1 MRKSAAEVIRQLEG
15 RIARLERQ
23 QTRTAQN
30 GFKKE
35 SRYDDPKYGVLLD
48 GRNEYYS
55 INIKNTL
62 KYYPRFNPYI
72 QFKSGIIYGDLD
84 GYIYLNDDLPSV
96 FPKMLDS
103 SSIFIIPEIIAENI
117 ETYGPRL
124 FTLRWH
130 KRRSFN
136 KAKTDRG
143 RWLGSRDDYFE
154 DLDNFISGFITYL
167 KKKHP
172 SWKFKQ
178 NKSRHWNGFL
188 IDTGDYFSKEEEKY
202 LERQRQFDEEND
214 LL

>member
-30 GFKKE
+30 GL
-35 SRYDDPKYGVLLD
+35 S
-48 GRNEYYS
+48 S
-55 INIKNTL
+55 
-62 KYYPRFNPYI
+62 FNPYTY
-72 QFKSGIIYGDLD
+72 FKSGIIYEDLD
-84 GYIYLNDDLPSV
+84 NYIYLNDALPSV
-96 FPKMLDS
+96 FPKMLMGT
-103 SSIFIIPEIIAENI
+103 FFIPEIFAENI

-136 KAKTDRG
+136 KAKTERG
-143 RWLGSRDDYFE
+143 RWLGSKDDFFE

-178 NKSRHWNGFL
+178 NKGRHTNGFL
-188 IDTGDYFSKEEEKY
+188 IDTGDYLSKEEEKY
-202 LERQRQFDEEND
+202 VERQRQFDEEID

>member
-1 MRKSAAEVIRQLEG
+1 MRKSAAEVIRQLEM
-15 RIARLERQ
+15 RVARLERQ

-35 SRYDDPKYGVLLD
+35 SRYDDPKYGILLD
-48 GRNEYYS
+48 GRNEYKS

-62 KYYPRFNPYI
+62 KSRFNPYVR
-72 QFKSGIIYGDLD
+72 FKSTIIYEDLD
-84 GYIYLNDDLPSV
+84 NYLSLNDDLPLV
-96 FPKMLDS
+96 FPKMLMSD
-103 SSIFIIPEIIAENI
+103 SIFIIPEVIAENI

-136 KAKTDRG
+136 KAKTERG
-143 RWLGSRDDYFE
+143 RWLGSKDDYFE

-178 NKSRHWNGFL
+178 NKGRHTNGFL

-202 LERQRQFDEEND
+202 VERQRQFDEEID